1 MHEEDEMDKILICR
15 IILHSL
21 YFVKKLKVRDG
32 VSLVLA
38 TLLDVFS
45 VGLVE
50 YSDDP
55 RTEWHLN
62 AHPSK
67 ASLLEAIA
75 NLPYKGGSTMTGIFL
90 NSTTD
95 QSLLRLN

>member
-1 MHEEDEMDKILICR
+1 MGYPWC
-15 IILHSL
+15 
-21 YFVKKLKVRDG
+21 F
-32 VSLVLA
+32 A

-45 VGLVE
+45 VGLVQ
-50 YSDDP
+50 YSYDP

-95 QSLLRLN
+95 LSFLHLN